1 MAESDKYLI
10 GESLRQKL
18 KSTIAK
24 VDSIPFGG
32 PVFRLPRGAVSDE
45 RTFVPKVFRVCT
57 ATGEWPVDT
66 SKDVTFYGIE
76 STPNTVSVLNK
87 LVSLPAPSTA
97 TSRIVN
103 VAKDGSQWYLVS
115 FQMSSQTA
123 VVATATGGAQAFLH
137 AGVLRVKTQTHN
149 VYRATSKRY
158 RYFGAM
164 QIAHA
169 QCLGGGA
176 GTRLSANFVMVGER
190 PQLHPVGV
198 RTFGQR
204 LRRERTVGDD
214 RVAMQIGVEDRHGS
228 IVGGLHGFNLQ
239 LQFFHALPGVD
250 VEAVSHGGLHWQAL
264 GTTKPNRV
272 NQLPV

>member
-66 SKDVTFYGIE
+66 SKDVTFYGVE

-103 VAKDGSQWYLVS
+103 VAKDGSEWYLVS

-123 VVATATGGAQAFLH
+123 VVATATQTITFIGAAD
-137 AGVLRVKTQTHN
+137 TQTITFISAGGTQTLSYASAGEEKTLTYVSSVSEVDVIASVSATLNPDDCSIN
-149 VYRATSKRY
+149 VSTTTSKIKTANDPQTTT
-158 RYFGAM
+158 FKTA
-164 QIAHA
+164 
-169 QCLGGGA
+169 GGSQTATIVSISSTQTAAILSVA
-176 GTRLSANFVMVGER
+176 GTQTATIMTGTYTA
-190 PQLHPVGV
+190 
-198 RTFGQR
+198 TFIS
-204 LRRERTVGDD
+204 LE
-214 RVAMQIGVEDRHGS
+214 I
-228 IVGGLHGFNLQ
+228 
-239 LQFFHALPGVD
+239 
-250 VEAVSHGGLHWQAL
+250 
-264 GTTKPNRV
+264 
-272 NQLPV
+272 